1 MNDKE
6 PKEAETVFSALVLG
20 LGTKIDLL
28 GMVTFPSYTKQG
40 DAV

>member
-6 PKEAETVFSALVLG
+6 PKEAETVFSAFVLG
-20 LGTKIDLL
+20 LGTIVDLL
-28 GMVTFPSYTKQG
+28 GMVMFPSYTKQG